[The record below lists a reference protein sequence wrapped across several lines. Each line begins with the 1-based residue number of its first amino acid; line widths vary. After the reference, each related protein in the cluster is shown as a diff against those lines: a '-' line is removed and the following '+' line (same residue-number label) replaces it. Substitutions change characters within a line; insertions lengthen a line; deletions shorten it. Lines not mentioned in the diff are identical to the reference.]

1 MEKEEVMVTV
11 IDSIMGSG
19 KSTYAIKM
27 MQESCKKFL
36 YVTPLISE
44 TERVSSAVTGMVN
57 ITKDMCKEKSQTKKE
72 VLKELLEFGSNVAI
86 THSLFESMPE
96 DMVSII
102 KDKGYVLVI
111 DETVNCMSTIR
122 LSSVDVKLLYE
133 NCAIKEEECENG
145 AYRLEWVDGNDL
157 EDSYMLKSKSLFQS
171 HKEIYK
177 GKDNN
182 ILAWSLP
189 PLIYKCLSEVY
200 VLTYNFEGCDMS
212 CYLKF
217 HNIPYSTMTLHRGE
231 LIDLVAPIDGSGF
244 KNLINVE
251 RHQGINS
258 IGASVGGNSKPL
270 SKSWYT
276 HRNPVIAKKR
286 AKAVKD
292 CTYNFFNNIHKSPS
306 KQNLVTVF
314 CDDEIYDEV
323 ARQRGKVHVEREYKT
338 KYNIKT
344 DVLRAPFKTVGKI
357 PSHLDKG
364 SEEWKRKQ
372 CFVACNT
379 RATNLYSDRTHCAF
393 LIDVYLP
400 PSVNLFL
407 NQFDIEVDEEL
418 YALNTLV
425 QWLWRSAVRNHQE
438 INVYIPS
445 KRMRRLLLL
454 WLGYTEEELF

>member
-1 MEKEEVMVTV
+1 MEKESIMVTV

-27 MQESCKKFL
+27 MKESSKKFL

-44 TERVSSAVTGMVN
+44 TERVSTAVPGMSN
-57 ITKDMCKEKSQTKKE
+57 ITNDMCKSQGKTKRE
-72 VLKELLEFGSNVAI
+72 MLKVMLESGTNLAI
-86 THSLFESMPE
+86 THALFESMTE
-96 DMVSII
+96 DLVSVI

-122 LSSVDVKLLYE
+122 LSTTDVKLLYE
-133 NCAIKEEECENG
+133 NSAIKEEMCENG
-145 AYRLEWVDGNDL
+145 AYRLEWVDGNEL

-189 PLIYKCLSEVY
+189 PLIYKSLMEVY

-217 HNIPYSTMTLHRGE
+217 HNIPYNTVTLHRGE
-231 LIDLVAPIDGSGF
+231 LVPLKSPVDGRYF
-244 KNLINVE
+244 KNIIKVE

-258 IGASVGGNSKPL
+258 IGASAGGNSKPL

-276 HRNPVIAKKR
+276 HRNPEIAKKR
-286 AKAVKD
+286 AKQVRD
-292 CTYNFFNNIHKSPS
+292 CTYNFFNNLHKSPS

-338 KYNIKT
+338 KYGIKSGI
-344 DVLRAPFKTVGKI
+344 LRAPFKSVGRI
-357 PSHLDKG
+357 PGDMDKN
-364 SEEWKRKQ
+364 SQEWKKRQ

-407 NQFDIEVDEEL
+407 NQFDIEVDEDL

-438 INVYIPS
+438 INVYVPS
-445 KRMRRLLLL
+445 KRMRHLLLK
-454 WLGYTEEELF
+454 WLGYTDQELF